1 MPPNFRGAK
10 EASMKICIPTT
21 TQEGKSARVYEHF
34 GSAPYFTVCDPDKNT
49 IEIID
54 NANQHHSHGMC
65 QPMSALVGKGIG
77 AVVTGGMGARAV
89 QKLNEGGIKVF
100 RAVPGTVEDILN
112 QFSKG
117 GLQELT
123 IENACSQHG
132 CH

>member
-1 MPPNFRGAK
+1 MPRDLCGPK
-10 EASMKICIPTT
+10 EEFMKICIPTK
-21 TQEGKSARVYEHF
+21 TQEGKSAQVHEHF
-34 GSAPYFTVCDPDKNT
+34 GSAPYFTVYDTENNS

-65 QPMSALVGKGIG
+65 QPMSALVGKEIH

-89 QKLNEGGIKVF
+89 QKLNEGRIKVY
-100 RAVPGTVEDILN
+100 RAIPGTVENIVK
-112 QFSKG
+112 QFLQG

-123 IENACSQHG
+123 IENSCTQHG